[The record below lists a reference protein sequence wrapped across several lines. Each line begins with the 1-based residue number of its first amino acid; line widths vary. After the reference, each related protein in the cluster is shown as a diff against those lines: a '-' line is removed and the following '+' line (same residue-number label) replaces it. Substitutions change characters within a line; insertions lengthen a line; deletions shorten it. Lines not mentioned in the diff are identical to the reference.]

1 MNSKVTQKVRRESI
15 KNPYETNEDVVS
27 KLKTTVKDELSR
39 DWKIAM
45 AQMLGIKDEA
55 REMVQDDMYFG
66 TKEGPVSA
74 GDLNEGVE
82 IIFPKKEKT
91 VNIEPGIDYL
101 REIVHAETRINRK
114 EQTQLE
120 AKIQEIVIELKK
132 LSQSS
137 KELELEFK
145 DITVATLPTTPGKY
159 HLNFFEWMLI
169 TIQNARM
176 RVEDSAA
183 WVNVIAGK
191 KGKKDYWS
199 LAKAHGTSFSLSGER
214 VVAQQ
219 TG

>member
-45 AQMLGIKDEA
+45 AQMLGISEQNQQE
-55 REMVQDDMYFG
+55 R
-66 TKEGPVSA
+66 TS
-74 GDLNEGVE
+74 GDLSEGEE

-101 REIVHAETRINRK
+101 REIVHTETRINRK